1 MNKEKVKG
9 AEIVCQ
15 SLIREGVEVL
25 FGHPGGAILPFYDAL
40 WGYPQLR
47 HILVRHEQAAAHA
60 ADGYSRVSG
69 KVGVCVATSGPG
81 ATNLV
86 TGIMGAKADSVPL
99 IAITGQVA
107 RTAIGSE
114 AFQECDICSIT
125 ATCTKKSFMVM
136 SASDLA
142 PTIREAFA
150 IAQEGR
156 PGPVLVD
163 IPRDVQL
170 DLVDPVFPEITPLR
184 MPELSEETRASLQ
197 SAARL
202 INEAERPLIIA
213 GHGVLASGGTRE
225 LQALAEATGIPV
237 ITTLLGLSSFPSGH
251 PLSLGMLGMHGM
263 YWANIAV
270 DQADLIVGVGMR
282 FDDRVTGRVSTFA
295 PHARVIHVDIEPTQ
309 IGRNVPVE
317 VALAGDAKAV
327 LHGLNPLVSHT
338 PRPGWMEHISKLR
351 QEHPSLA
358 IPPSDRLQTQ
368 HVMATLNDVL
378 QDDPGATVVT
388 GVGQHQMWAAQFLAF
403 NQVNTFVSSG
413 GQGAMGFEV
422 PAALGIQAGRPEST
436 VWSIAGDGGFQMTLQ
451 ELVTAVEERLP
462 VKFALINNGHLG
474 MVRQWQEMYFDNHLK
489 AVPVPG
495 PDYLKLAEAYG
506 LGAVRVSE
514 QEDVL
519 AALQQAKAHDGPFL
533 IEFVV
538 DEAANVY
545 PMVPPGGSLADTIE
559 DQVTGFLFD
568 GYTSEDLEV
577 ALGRAAA
584 LYAGGAEAWN
594 EHVVQATA
602 RDFGWASSADRY
614 LDVYRRALA
623 AHAPGD

>member
-1 MNKEKVKG
+1 MVSKEKVKG

-136 SASDLA
+136 SANDLA
-142 PTIREAFA
+142 PTIREAFT

-156 PGPVLVD
+156 PGPVLID

-170 DLVDPVFPEITPLR
+170 DLVDPVFPEITPPR
-184 MPELSEETRASLQ
+184 IPELSEETRANLQ

-202 INEAERPLIIA
+202 INEAERPLIVA
-213 GHGVLASGGTRE
+213 GHGVLASGGTKE
-225 LQALAEATGIPV
+225 LQALAETTGIPV

-270 DQADLIVGVGMR
+270 DEADLIVGVGMR

-317 VALAGDAKAV
+317 VALPGDAKAV

-338 PRPGWMEHISKLR
+338 PRPAWMEHINKLR
-351 QEHPSLA
+351 QDHPSLA

-422 PAALGIQAGRPEST
+422 PAALGIQAGRPGST

-451 ELVTAVEERLP
+451 ELVTAVEEKLP

-506 LGAVRVSE
+506 VGAVRVSE

-559 DQVTGFLFD
+559 DP
-568 GYTSEDLEV
+568 
-577 ALGRAAA
+577 AI
-584 LYAGGAEAWN
+584 
-594 EHVVQATA
+594 VV
-602 RDFGWASSADRY
+602 
-614 LDVYRRALA
+614 
-623 AHAPGD
+623 

>member
-1 MNKEKVKG
+1 MKG
-9 AEIVCQ
+9 AEIICE

-40 WGYPQLR
+40 WAYPQLR

-60 ADGYSRVSG
+60 ADGYSRASG

-107 RTAIGSE
+107 RTALGSE

-125 ATCTKKSFMVM
+125 YTCTKKSIMVM
-136 SASDLA
+136 SANDLA
-142 PTIREAFA
+142 ETIHEAFVV
-150 IAQEGR
+150 AQEGR
-156 PGPVLVD
+156 PGPVLID

-170 DLVDPVFPEITPLR
+170 ELADAEFPGPAPRQT
-184 MPELSEETRASLQ
+184 PELGEETRNNLQ
-197 SAARL
+197 AAARL
-202 INEAERPLIIA
+202 IGEAERPLIIT
-213 GHGVLASGGTRE
+213 GHGVLASGASRE
-225 LQALAEATGIPV
+225 LQRLAETTGIPV

-251 PLSLGMLGMHGM
+251 PLNLGMLGMHGM

-270 DQADLIVGVGMR
+270 DEADLILGIGMR
-282 FDDRVTGRVSTFA
+282 FDDRVTGRASTFA
-295 PHARVIHVDIEPTQ
+295 PHARIIHVDIEPTQ

-317 VALAGDAKAV
+317 VALPGDAKAV
-327 LHGLNPLVSHT
+327 MQALTPLVSYT
-338 PRPGWMEHISKLR
+338 PRPDWMEHINSMR
-351 QEHPSLA
+351 REHPSLA
-358 IPPSDRLQTQ
+358 IPPSDKLQTQ
-368 HVMATLNDVL
+368 HVMARLNDLL
-378 QDDPGATVVT
+378 QEDPGAMVVT

-403 NQVNTFVSSG
+403 NTANTFVSSG

-422 PAALGIQAGRPEST
+422 PAALGMQAARPEAT

-451 ELVTAVEERLP
+451 ELVTAAEEKLP
-462 VKFALINNGHLG
+462 VKYALINNGHLG

-495 PDYLKLAEAYG
+495 PDYVKLAEAYG
-506 LGAVRVSE
+506 VGAVRVSE

-519 AALQQAKAHDGPFL
+519 PALRQAKAHDGPFL

-538 DEAANVY
+538 DQQANVY
-545 PMVPPGGSLADTIE
+545 PMVPPGGSLADTLE
-559 DQVTGFLFD
+559 DPATI
-568 GYTSEDLEV
+568 
-577 ALGRAAA
+577 
-584 LYAGGAEAWN
+584 GA
-594 EHVVQATA
+594 
-602 RDFGWASSADRY
+602 
-614 LDVYRRALA
+614 
-623 AHAPGD
+623 

>member
-1 MNKEKVKG
+1 MNKEKIKG

-156 PGPVLVD
+156 PGPVLID

-170 DLVDPVFPEITPLR
+170 DLVDPVFPEIKPLR
-184 MPELSEETRASLQ
+184 MPELSEETRANLQ

-213 GHGVLASGGTRE
+213 GHGVLASGGTKE

-327 LHGLNPLVSHT
+327 LHGLNPLVSNT
-338 PRPGWMEHISKLR
+338 PRPDWIEHINELR
-351 QEHPSLA
+351 RDHPSLA

-368 HVMATLNDVL
+368 QVMATLNDVL

-422 PAALGIQAGRPEST
+422 PAALGIQAGRPGST

-451 ELVTAVEERLP
+451 ELVTAVEEKLP

-506 LGAVRVSE
+506 VGAVRVSE

-559 DQVTGFLFD
+559 DP
-568 GYTSEDLEV
+568 
-577 ALGRAAA
+577 AI
-584 LYAGGAEAWN
+584 
-594 EHVVQATA
+594 VV
-602 RDFGWASSADRY
+602 
-614 LDVYRRALA
+614 
-623 AHAPGD
+623 